1 MTESG
6 DIPGKILV
14 VEDEP
19 GIGEICARVLSQRGY
34 EVDLAGNGV
43 IAEEKLQTYKYDLI
57 LLDIR
62 IPQRDGK
69 QLYSYIGEKYPELQK
84 GVIFTT
90 GDVMGGDT
98 QFFLEKSQRPVLLKP
113 FSPDELES
121 MVETTLMRNRSGIE

>member
-6 DIPGKILV
+6 DMPGRILV

-19 GIGEICARVLSQRGY
+19 GIGEICVRVLAQLGY
-34 EVDLAGNGV
+34 EVNLAGNGI
-43 IAEEKLQTYKYDLI
+43 IAEEKLRADKYDLI
-57 LLDIR
+57 ILDIR

-69 QLYSYIGEKYPELQK
+69 QLYGYIGEKYPELQK

-121 MVETTLMRNRSGIE
+121 VVETTLMEIKSGD